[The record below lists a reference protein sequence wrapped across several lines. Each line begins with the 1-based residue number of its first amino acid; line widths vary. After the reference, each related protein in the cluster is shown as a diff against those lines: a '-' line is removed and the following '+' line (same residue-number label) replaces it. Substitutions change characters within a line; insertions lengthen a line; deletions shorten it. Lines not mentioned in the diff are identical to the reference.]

1 MGILG
6 WIFGKKNNEEV
17 DVSDSDIT
25 TAIKNSNNVAM
36 EMFSEFEKANEEGRS
51 EEVTQ
56 KFVKKYN
63 LAPNRDLEGKNNKLQ
78 EKLSSNGILS
88 ETYRFVAVD
97 VETANK
103 QKASICQIGLAM
115 VKENGDISTLGIL
128 IDPEDSFDS
137 FNTALHG
144 INQKTVKG
152 AQTFD
157 SVLKILRPFLERHVL
172 IQHSPFDKGAVN
184 AACEKYNL
192 NILGSEWMDS
202 VKIAREAWPELK
214 GRGGHGLESLKN
226 YLGLAFK
233 HHDAEEDARAAAQ
246 VTLLAEE
253 KTGQHFSIISTFKT
267 KSYPKPIAL
276 KGNTQGPLYGHIAC
290 FTGQLTMSRLEAAS
304 FSAQAGIE
312 VKVAMSKK
320 VTLLIVGDQDI
331 ASPDGNAKS
340 SKHRKAEELIE
351 NGSDI
356 RIIGEAEFL
365 KLIKDN

>member
-1 MGILG
+1 VGIFG
-6 WIFGKKNNEEV
+6 WLFGKKNNEEV
-17 DVSDSDIT
+17 DASDSEIIA
-25 TAIKNSNNVAM
+25 AIKHSNNVAM
-36 EMFSEFEKANEEGRS
+36 EMFYEFEKANEEGRS
-51 EEVTQ
+51 EEVT
-56 KFVKKYN
+56 KKYIDKYN
-63 LAPNRDLEGKNNKLQ
+63 LEINQDLKSNNKFQ
-78 EKLSSNGILS
+78 DMLSSSEILS

-115 VKENGDISTLGIL
+115 VQENGDIRTLGIL

-144 INQKTVKG
+144 ISQETIEG

-157 SVLKILRPFLERHVL
+157 GVLKILQPFLDRHIL
-172 IQHSPFDKGAVN
+172 IQHSSFDKGAFD

-192 NILGSEWMDS
+192 NTLCSEWMDS
-202 VKIAREAWPELK
+202 VKIARAAWPELK
-214 GRGGHGLESLKN
+214 EKGGHGLENLKN
-226 YLGLAFK
+226 YLGLTFN

-253 KTGQHFSIISTFKT
+253 KTGQHFSIISISKA

-276 KGNTQGPLYGHIAC
+276 EGNIQGPLYGHIAC

-312 VKVAMSKK
+312 VKVGMSKK
-320 VTLLIVGDQDI
+320 ITLLIVGDQDI
-331 ASPDGNAKS
+331 ASPDVNAKS

-351 NGSDI
+351 NGFSI

-365 KLIKDN
+365 ALIKDT